1 MGRSFREGNGGS
13 TPPLAPI
20 QIRKSK
26 KKEVFMTIKKKY
38 FVSVIKVAESLID
51 ESGSKT
57 SPTMED
63 YMRTA
68 VVYGVVMAAL
78 LPLVYYLGMYCSY

>member
-1 MGRSFREGNGGS
+1 
-13 TPPLAPI
+13 
-20 QIRKSK
+20 
-26 KKEVFMTIKKKY
+26 MTIKKKY

-51 ESGSKT
+51 ESGSNT

-78 LPLVYYLGMYCSY
+78 LPIVYYLGMYCSY

>member
-1 MGRSFREGNGGS
+1 
-13 TPPLAPI
+13 
-20 QIRKSK
+20 
-26 KKEVFMTIKKKY
+26 MTIKKKY

-57 SPTMED
+57 APTMED

-68 VVYGVVMAAL
+68 VVYGVAMAAL
-78 LPLVYYLGMYCSY
+78 LPIVYYLGLYCSY